1 MFSYCIFLIA
11 KKGGFPDGL
20 KINYEVQDFF
30 YRKKVMCVYLRDL
43 CVCYCFIDFLF
54 HHLAMGW
61 GKGVVDSCA
70 RVCLLTENKIPH
82 TKNFSCKRFLRG
94 DVTVKW

>member
-20 KINYEVQDFF
+20 KRNYEVQDFF

-54 HHLAMGW
+54 HHLAMG
-61 GKGVVDSCA
+61 GEGGGGQLCQSLPVNQKQNPSHKE
-70 RVCLLTENKIPH
+70 LQL
-82 TKNFSCKRFLRG
+82 
-94 DVTVKW
+94 